1 MAKIRTVL
9 GDIDPADAGVMLTH
23 EHIIYA
29 NPGADLDH
37 NTIYD
42 VDEVST
48 TVAASLDDTK
58 QRFGLGTMVDLT
70 ANELGRNPET
80 LKKTAQKTG
89 VNIIGTTGFFPERIG
104 IPYHFRKQD
113 IGYIAEFFERDLTV
127 GMAYANRLW
136 DVKAGVIKIA
146 TGSSDGYDGQTPI
159 QDSGLRVTP
168 IEERIVRAAGR
179 AQAKLGCP
187 INTHTEPSDY
197 EVTNPGLEQ
206 LELLIEEGA
215 DPTKVLVGHAFVHP
229 NIDQMIAIIERGAM
243 LQIDHIGI
251 PWRHSSADELDDLIA
266 KHVAELADRGYLDS
280 MTFSYDRFF
289 HWCHTGGGTESN
301 LLNEA
306 VQMSYLWESFV
317 PRLAKY
323 GFGEKELK
331 TVLVDNPA
339 RLFAWDVK

>member
-1 MAKIRTVL
+1 MGKLHTVL
-9 GDIDPADAGVMLTH
+9 GEIDQADAGIMLTH

-58 QRFGLGTMVDLT
+58 ARYGLGTMVDLT
-70 ANELGRNPET
+70 PNEVGRNPHV
-80 LKKTAQKTG
+80 LKATAQKTQ

-113 IGYIAEFFERDLTV
+113 SGYLADFFLRDLTV
-127 GMAYANRLW
+127 GMCYANQLT

-146 TGSSDGYDGQTPI
+146 TGSSDGHDGQTPL
-159 QDSGLRVTP
+159 QPSGLRVTEL
-168 IEERIVRAAGR
+168 EERILRAAGR
-179 AQAKLGCP
+179 AQAATGCP

-206 LELLIEEGA
+206 LDIVMSEGA
-215 DPTKVLVGHAFVHP
+215 DPAKVLIGHAFVHP
-229 NIDQMIAIIERGAM
+229 NIDQMIAICERGAN

-266 KHVAELADRGYLDS
+266 KHVAELTDRGYLNQL
-280 MTFSYDRFF
+280 TFSYDRFF
-289 HWCHTGGGTESN
+289 HWAHTGVAAEGD
-301 LLNEA
+301 LLNEL
-306 VQMSYLWESFV
+306 VDMDYLWESFV

-323 GFGEKELK
+323 GFGEAELK

-339 RLFAWDVK
+339 RIFAWDAK